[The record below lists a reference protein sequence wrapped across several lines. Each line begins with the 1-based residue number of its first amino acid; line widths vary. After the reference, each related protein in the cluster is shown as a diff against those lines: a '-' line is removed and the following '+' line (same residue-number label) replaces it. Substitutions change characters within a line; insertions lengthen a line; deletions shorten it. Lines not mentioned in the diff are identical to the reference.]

1 MCSSACR
8 SAVVSDMTPWGD
20 SAKTEILRFAL
31 RLRPSFW
38 LLHRN
43 PVSTQSKLSSF
54 WTTMETDSCQRS
66 VSPWPQRV
74 DFCFS
79 WTIQWTSSVVLVLQ
93 GCVYSMCPCNINP
106 RTCLCS
112 STTTRSCTRPWRSR
126 RTLREM
132 FSTRRT
138 RQTVSYST
146 PSSVLCPDVC
156 LSVLVDDFSSC
167 DLWLCI
173 KTNGLQYGGREP
185 GVVRRYSSG
194 CWDSVGPERVKTW
207 TVVPSIQGHL

>member
-8 SAVVSDMTPWGD
+8 SAVVSEMTPWGD

-93 GCVYSMCPCNINP
+93 GCVYSLCPCNINL

-138 RQTVSYST
+138 RQTVSYFT
-146 PSSVLCPDVC
+146 PSSVVCPLSWR
-156 LSVLVDDFSSC
+156 LSVCPGGQLVYQTVF
-167 DLWLCI
+167 
-173 KTNGLQYGGREP
+173 NM
-185 GVVRRYSSG
+185 GVASPVYSRG
-194 CWDSVGPERVKTW
+194 CWDSVGPERDKTW
-207 TVVPSIQGHL
+207 TGVPSIQGHL